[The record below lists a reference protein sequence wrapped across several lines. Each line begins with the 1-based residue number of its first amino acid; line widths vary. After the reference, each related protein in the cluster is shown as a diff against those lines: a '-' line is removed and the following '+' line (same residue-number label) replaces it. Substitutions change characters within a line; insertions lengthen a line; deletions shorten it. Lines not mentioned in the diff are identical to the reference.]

1 MTTETAGAAVPVRAK
16 TEQEVLAAVERNR
29 EMDLTVFGGGVGVF
43 SSGAGFNLAQR
54 MASALAD
61 STMIPRDYAG
71 NPGNVLIAIDY
82 ASRLGQPLMAFMSH
96 CDIIYGRPSLRGK
109 LYIGII
115 NASGKFSR
123 LKFETRGVED
133 VGDGTPSMDYGRR
146 AYATEIETG
155 DVLYGPWVDWKMVT
169 DEGWNTDKEKNGKI
183 TKSKWNT
190 MRDLMLFYRSA
201 AFWGNTHAPDITL
214 GLAVEGEAEDYIDAD
229 YTVVSGNGNAKTKTT
244 SKRGSAAARA
254 NETLQAELDREHETS
269 RPPAQKPSDDK
280 PPAEEAPAG
289 KSAAA
294 DKFNV
299 E

>member
-54 MASALAD
+54 MASALAE
-61 STMIPRDYAG
+61 STMIPKDYAG

-82 ASRLGQPLMAFMSH
+82 AARLGQPLLAFMAQSYVIH
-96 CDIIYGRPSLRGK
+96 GRPSLAGK

-115 NASGKFSR
+115 NACGKFSR
-123 LKFETRGVED
+123 LKFETRGTED
-133 VGDGTPSMDYGRR
+133 IGDGTPSLDYGRR
-146 AYATEIETG
+146 AYATELETG
-155 DVLYGPWVDWKMVT
+155 DVLYGPWVDWKLVT
-169 DEGWNTDKEKNGKI
+169 EEGWHKDKG
-183 TKSKWNT
+183 TQKSKWMT
-190 MRDLMLFYRSA
+190 MSDLMFFYRSA
-201 AFWGNTHAPDITL
+201 SFWGNTHAPDVTL
-214 GLAVEGEAEDYIDAD
+214 GLTVEGEVEDYIDAD
-229 YTVVSGNGNAKTKTT
+229 YTVVSGNGNTKPKTT

-254 NETLQAELDREHETS
+254 NETLQAELDREQETS

-280 PPAEEAPAG
+280 PPAEEAPAAE
-289 KSAAA
+289 SAA